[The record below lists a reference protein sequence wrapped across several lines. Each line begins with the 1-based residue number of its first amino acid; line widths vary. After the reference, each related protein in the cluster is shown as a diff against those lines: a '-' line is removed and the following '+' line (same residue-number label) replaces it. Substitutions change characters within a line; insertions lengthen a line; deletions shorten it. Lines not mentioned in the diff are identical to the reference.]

1 MVPGQRQQLVVL
13 AAKKPLEW
21 RPTWN
26 DGSVIVREWTPD
38 VPESRSER
46 ERRIRRRMYTWVVV
60 AGRVLLVGAPVLVGV
75 VWLVPISW
83 SSSSGPSFWV
93 PESVAML
100 AMVWLLMLPAM
111 LLPWT
116 PAALFEVSEGKLTGV
131 TVLGRRQVD
140 LETARIALSMPVPG
154 DSSSQAYVIRDPR
167 QWLIVEVDGFH
178 DLSGA
183 EPPETILAA
192 AQNTRIRWYVH
203 LMAWVGGIAWLI
215 TSIAGGLGLLWLAI
229 SVR

>member
-1 MVPGQRQQLVVL
+1 MV
-13 AAKKPLEW
+13 AAKKPLER

-26 DGSVIVREWTPD
+26 DGSVILREWTPD
-38 VPESRSER
+38 VPESRLER
-46 ERRIRRRMYTWVVV
+46 ERRIRRRMYTWVVA

-75 VWLVPISW
+75 LWLVPISW
-83 SSSSGPSFWV
+83 SSLSGPSFWV
-93 PESVAML
+93 PESALML
-100 AMVWLLMLPAM
+100 AILWLLMLPAM

-131 TVLGRRQVD
+131 TVLGRRQLD
-140 LETARIALSMPVPG
+140 LETARIVLSVPVPSKL
-154 DSSSQAYVIRDPR
+154 SSPVAHVIRDHR
-167 QWLIVEVDGFH
+167 HWLIVEVEGFD

-192 AQNTRIRWYVH
+192 AQRARIRWYLRV
-203 LMAWVGGIAWLI
+203 MAWVGGIAWLFA
-215 TSIAGGLGLLWLAI
+215 SIAGGVGLLWLAI